1 VQANQYG
8 AGSLQDARLS
18 GQPAA
23 HSAASSGTRSPD
35 RLLVGSC
42 ADDHHC
48 AGILIHLFPRSGK
61 SAGPVVAGDAGST
74 AGAQHGNQPSSS
86 VLASGPRHAC
96 RERTKTI
103 TRMSLRQLISL
114 SPTRLLLASNRLD
127 QSGLTYL
134 GVMFLIVLMGILMSA
149 MAQQWTI
156 ILKRDREAE
165 LLFRGNR
172 IKRAIE
178 KFAAD
183 YQVKKLERDHAL
195 PYSLEELTKPTPY
208 LPAVYKDPITGQ
220 PFDLMMNEKSIYG
233 VRSRSTD
240 KPLNRVAFKEAT
252 AYNEILFKADG
263 ALQQHCS
270 HSRLNGPSRLDRG
283 SFLPSAPS
291 GFRSEGTGTGMRS
304 GSDAC

>member
-1 VQANQYG
+1 
-8 AGSLQDARLS
+8 
-18 GQPAA
+18 
-23 HSAASSGTRSPD
+23 
-35 RLLVGSC
+35 
-42 ADDHHC
+42 
-48 AGILIHLFPRSGK
+48 
-61 SAGPVVAGDAGST
+61 
-74 AGAQHGNQPSSS
+74 
-86 VLASGPRHAC
+86 
-96 RERTKTI
+96 
-103 TRMSLRQLISL
+103 MSLRQLISL